1 MHVPGVIAFAV
12 LAHQD
17 PDMVRRLAADLA
29 GHPVVVHVD
38 AKADIGPF
46 EQIPG
51 IRLARDRVA
60 VHWGGFSV
68 VEAMLRAY
76 QTCLEELGDEQ
87 DAAIVLLS
95 GADVLVR
102 PIAEFEEYVA
112 TVPWSQHIRA
122 VPLID
127 GWRPL
132 ANRIRRRW
140 YFDLVPPRAEGW
152 RQRRNAVIRR
162 AIAWGLPRRRLASYR
177 PFTPAASSQ
186 WTLLTRACLDDI
198 LPTALDPAYQ
208 RLFRGTY
215 APDELYF
222 ATLVHSS
229 PWSAQTE
236 FSGLEPRDGKIIS
249 EFPNF
254 HYVDPSLNVWLDAS
268 HAAKVVASGAF
279 FARKLRSSDAD
290 GFLAA
295 LDRERSLLPG
305 PVSLRGVVVPGSPAR
320 EDA

>member
-1 MHVPGVIAFAV
+1 
-12 LAHQD
+12 
-17 PDMVRRLAADLA
+17 MVRRLAADLA
-29 GHPVVVHVD
+29 GHPLVVHVD
-38 AKADIGPF
+38 AKTDIAPF

-51 IRLARDRVA
+51 IRLVRDRVA
-60 VHWGGFSV
+60 VNWGGFSV

-76 QTCLEELGDEQ
+76 QTCLEELGNQQ
-87 DAAIVLLS
+87 DAAIALLS

-102 PIAEFEEYVA
+102 PVAEFEEYVA
-112 TVPWSQHIRA
+112 TVSWSQHIRA

-140 YFDLVPPRAEGW
+140 YFDLIPPRAEGW
-152 RQRRNAVIRR
+152 RQRRNAVMRR
-162 AIAWGLPRRRLASYR
+162 ALAWGLPRRRLASFR

-186 WTLLTRACLDDI
+186 WTLLTRACLEDI

-236 FSGLEPRDGKIIS
+236 YGGLEPRDGKIIS

-268 HAAKVVASGAF
+268 HAAKVAASGAF
-279 FARKLRSSDAD
+279 FARKVRSSDAEA
-290 GFLAA
+290 FLAA
-295 LDRERSLLPG
+295 LQRERSRLPG
-305 PVSLRGVVVPGSPAR
+305 QVALRGVVVPA
-320 EDA
+320 

>member
-1 MHVPGVIAFAV
+1 MRVPGVIAFAV

-17 PDMVRRLAADLA
+17 PEMVRRLAADLA

-38 AKADIGPF
+38 AKADIAPF
-46 EQIPG
+46 EKIPG
-51 IRLARDRVA
+51 IRLVRDRVA
-60 VHWGGFSV
+60 VNWGGFTV
-68 VEAMLRAY
+68 VEAMLRVY
-76 QTCLEELGDEQ
+76 QETLDELGGQQ

-132 ANRIRRRW
+132 ANRIRKRW
-140 YFDLVPPRAEGW
+140 FFDRVPPRAAGW
-152 RQRRNAVIRR
+152 RGRRNAVIRR
-162 AIAWGLPRRRLASYR
+162 ALAAGLPRRRLASYR
-177 PFTPAASSQ
+177 PFTPAVSSQ
-186 WTLLTRACLDDI
+186 WTLLTRACLEDI

-208 RLFRGTY
+208 RLFRSTY

-229 PWSAQTE
+229 RWSADTE
-236 FSGLEPRDGKIIS
+236 FGGLESRDGKIIS

-254 HYVDPSLNVWLDAS
+254 HYVDPSLNVWLDAR
-268 HAAKVVASGAF
+268 HAATVAASGAF
-279 FARKLRSSDAD
+279 FARKLRSSDAE

-295 LDRERSLLPG
+295 LDRERCLLPG
-305 PVSLRGVVVPGSPAR
+305 PVALRGVVVPGSPAR